1 MSSSEDRTAAA
12 AAGALTGARQP
23 GASLE
28 QVRDLLCGNELDSLD
43 RRTVR
48 IEERLTR
55 ELNAIRADMKQRLDS
70 MQKDLAVE
78 SELNAKNFAQEREE
92 RDRRDVAITGKL
104 TSAAAAVETRLEELR
119 DEAAAAHDELRV
131 SALEEVE
138 AIREELLLGRKED
151 QKRLARMFAQLARF
165 LDEGATKTIKRN
177 D

>member
-12 AAGALTGARQP
+12 AGALTGTRQP

-43 RRTVR
+43 RRTER
-48 IEERLTR
+48 LEERITR
-55 ELNAIRADMKQRLDS
+55 ELNSIRADMKQRLDS
-70 MQKDLAVE
+70 MQRDLAVE
-78 SELNAKNFAQEREE
+78 SELNANNFAEEREE

-138 AIREELLLGRKED
+138 GIREELMLSRKED
-151 QKRLARMFAQLARF
+151 QKRLARMFAQMARF
-165 LDEGATKTIKRN
+165 LDEGATKTVKRGE
-177 D
+177 

>member
-1 MSSSEDRTAAA
+1 VSSSEDRTAAA
-12 AAGALTGARQP
+12 AGALTGTRQP

-43 RRTVR
+43 RRTER
-48 IEERLTR
+48 LEERITR
-55 ELNAIRADMKQRLDS
+55 ELNSIRADMKQRLDS
-70 MQKDLAVE
+70 MQRDLAVE
-78 SELNAKNFAQEREE
+78 SELNANNFAEEREE

-138 AIREELLLGRKED
+138 GIREELMLSRKED
-151 QKRLARMFAQLARF
+151 QKRLARMFAQMARF
-165 LDEGATKTIKRN
+165 LDEGATKTVKRGE
-177 D
+177 